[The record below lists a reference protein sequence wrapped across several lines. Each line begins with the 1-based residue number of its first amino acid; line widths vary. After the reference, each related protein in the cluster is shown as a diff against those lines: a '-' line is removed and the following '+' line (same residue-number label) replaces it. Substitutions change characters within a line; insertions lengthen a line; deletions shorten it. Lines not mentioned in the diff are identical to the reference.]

1 MTSRSQP
8 RAQVTLP
15 SNDWSEFHAPNTDSC
30 RPARTELF
38 HANALSVLNASA
50 GQPFALG
57 MRNVTESG
65 QDFFL
70 FSSMS
75 VRGSQKL
82 VVDVTPITAVT
93 EPETWLMMVRGLAR
107 LAGRRVRRHT

>member
-1 MTSRSQP
+1 M
-8 RAQVTLP
+8 
-15 SNDWSEFHAPNTDSC
+15 
-30 RPARTELF
+30 
-38 HANALSVLNASA
+38 
-50 GQPFALG
+50 G

-82 VVDVTPITAVT
+82 VVDVAPIAAVP
-93 EPETWLMMVRGLAR
+93 EPETWLMMVGGLAW